1 MEKHL
6 YSWAVKPRE
15 VDGRTE
21 VAKPAHP
28 STFSDFKGQIFAPY
42 IPRESLLLFDQLRI
56 EMLRK
61 LIELKYD

>member
-21 VAKPAHP
+21 VAKPAPPHFFPILKVKFLPIHP
-28 STFSDFKGQIFAPY
+28 KRIIAV
-42 IPRESLLLFDQLRI
+42 FDQLKI